1 MPPEVSAAELASR
14 TILRKDLTA
23 DTAAFIDTKIPG
35 SEGKINY
42 PMIGPGVSENA
53 EQAVPVTAPHG
64 FNLGAAAMPAG
75 VTNNLHLHFT
85 AEVFVCMAGEWR
97 FRWGVH
103 GDDGEV
109 TVRPGDVISI
119 PTWVFRGFTSVGTDD
134 AFLFTALGRDRSGG
148 LIWAPSVLEKAA
160 EYGLHLTS
168 DNRLFKT
175 EPGEYPQGVELKRPL
190 TDAQLATLRR
200 IGVEEMRTRLARPS
214 DLRWS
219 TAPFLDSALETGG
232 AELAAVVGYGITED
246 RDQHPRLADP
256 HGFSLARLRAA
267 TGRGMSTHA
276 VDESQVLIVTG
287 GRWRITLNRENPVS
301 TELGPYDT
309 LSIPVGAWRRF
320 ESIAPETGEMVVITG
335 GEGRT
340 RLRWDP
346 AVTSLAEQQGTVIDP
361 NGYTAAVDL
370 LHA

>member
-1 MPPEVSAAELASR
+1 MTTEVSAAELASR
-14 TILRKDLTA
+14 TILRKDLRA

-35 SEGKINY
+35 SEGKINF
-42 PMIGPGVSENA
+42 PLIGPGVSENA
-53 EQAVPVTAPHG
+53 EQVVPVTAPHG

-85 AEVFVCMAGEWR
+85 AEVFVCMAGEWL

-148 LIWAPSVLEKAA
+148 LIWAPSVLAKAA
-160 EYGLHLTS
+160 ENGLHLTS
-168 DNRLFKT
+168 DNRLIET
-175 EPGEYPQGVELKRPL
+175 EPGAYPAGVELKRPL
-190 TDAQLATLRR
+190 TDAQLATLRT
-200 IGVEEMRTRLARPS
+200 IGVEEMSARLARPS
-214 DLRWS
+214 GLRWS
-219 TAPFLDSALETGG
+219 STPFLDSALETGG
-232 AELAAVVGYGITED
+232 AELAAIVGYGITED
-246 RDQHPRLADP
+246 RDQHPHLADP

-267 TGRGMSTHA
+267 GGRGMSTHS
-276 VDESQVLIVTG
+276 VDESQALIVTG

-301 TELGPYDT
+301 ADLGPYDT
-309 LSIPVGAWRRF
+309 LSVPVGAWRRF
-320 ESIAPETGEMVVITG
+320 ESIGDETAEMVVITG

-340 RLRWDP
+340 RIHWDP
-346 AVTSLAEQQGTVIDP
+346 AIVARAEERGTVIDA
-361 NGYTAAVDL
+361 NGYAARADL